1 MKKTDNPPSDPL
13 LPPGLKK
20 GDTIGLAPLAGP
32 WDVQKFSAGIRFLTD
47 LGFKIR
53 LPPDSGQSFPY
64 LAGSDQYRLD
74 CFHELWR
81 DPEVSA
87 IMAVRGGYG
96 CLRLID
102 AIDLDLIKKQPKIL
116 IGFSDVTVLLNGLY
130 RHTGLI
136 TFHGPMLTTLAGM
149 DKESTEKFPSCLT
162 HRETPALRPDRLK
175 ILRQGTARGR
185 LLGGNLTILSH
196 LIGTPY
202 EPSLTDSIL
211 FIEDIGEQP
220 YRIDRMLT
228 QLKLAGRLEGIYG
241 LILGD
246 FTNCGD
252 IELIWNR
259 ILELFGDQIPIWS
272 NFPVGHGEQNII
284 LPLGIEV
291 EMDSESGS
299 LLFCQPC
306 IRE

>member
-1 MKKTDNPPSDPL
+1 MKKTANPPPIPL

-32 WDVQKFSAGIRFLTD
+32 WDVQKFSSGIRVLTD
-47 LGFKIR
+47 LGFTIR
-53 LPPDSGQSFPY
+53 LPPDSSQRFPY

-81 DPEVSA
+81 DPNISA

-102 AIDLDLIKKQPKIL
+102 AIDLDLIRKHPKIL

-130 RHTGLI
+130 LQTGLI

-149 DKESTEKFPSCLT
+149 GKESMEKFLLCLT
-162 HRETPALRPDRLK
+162 RRETPALRPNRLE

-202 EPSLTDSIL
+202 EPSLADSIL

-228 QLKLAGRLEGIYG
+228 QLKLAGRFEGIRG

-252 IELIWNR
+252 TELIWNR
-259 ILELFGDQIPIWS
+259 ILELFGDQIPIWA

-291 EMDSESGS
+291 EMNSESGA
-299 LLFCQPC
+299 LLFRQPC

>member
-1 MKKTDNPPSDPL
+1 MRKTANPPSVPL

-32 WDVQKFSAGIRFLTD
+32 WGDQKFAAGVRFLTD

-53 LPPDSGQSFPY
+53 LPPDSSQPFPY

-81 DPEVSA
+81 DPEIAA

-102 AIDLDLIKKQPKIL
+102 AIDLDLIKKHPKIL

-149 DKESTEKFPSCLT
+149 DKESTEKFLLCLT
-162 HRETPALRPDRLK
+162 RRETPALRPDRLK
-175 ILRQGTARGR
+175 ILRWGIARGR

-202 EPSLTDSIL
+202 EPSLADSIL

-228 QLKLAGRLEGIYG
+228 QLKLAGRFEGICG
-241 LILGD
+241 LMLGD
-246 FTNCGD
+246 FTNCGN

-259 ILELFGDQIPIWS
+259 VLELIDRSIPIWA
-272 NFPVGHGEQNII
+272 NFPVGHEKRNFI
-284 LPLGIEV
+284 LPVGVEA
-291 EMDSESGS
+291 EMDSSSGS
-299 LLFCQPC
+299 LIFCQPC

>member
-1 MKKTDNPPSDPL
+1 MKKTANPPSIPL

-32 WDVQKFSAGIRFLTD
+32 WDDQKFSAGISFLTD
-47 LGFKIR
+47 LDFKIR
-53 LPPDSGQSFPY
+53 LPPNSDRRFPY

-74 CFHELWR
+74 CFHGLWR
-81 DPEVSA
+81 DPKISA
-87 IMAVRGGYG
+87 IMAIRGGYG

-102 AIDLDLIKKQPKIL
+102 AIDLDLIKKHPKIL
-116 IGFSDVTVLLNGLY
+116 VGFSDVTVLLNGLY

-149 DKESTEKFPSCLT
+149 DKESIEKFLLCLT
-162 HRETPALRPDRLK
+162 HRETPALRPNRLK
-175 ILRQGTARGR
+175 ILRRGTARGR

-196 LIGTPY
+196 LIGTSY

-228 QLKLAGRLEGIYG
+228 QLKLAGRLKGIRG

-246 FTNCGD
+246 FTNCGN
-252 IELIWNR
+252 IEQIWDR
-259 ILELFGDQIPIWS
+259 VLELLDRSIPIWAD
-272 NFPVGHGEQNII
+272 FPVGHGEHNMT
-284 LPLGIEV
+284 LPLGVEV
-291 EMDSESGS
+291 KMDGGNGS
-299 LLFCQPC
+299 LIFCQPC
-306 IRE
+306 LGK

>member
-1 MKKTDNPPSDPL
+1 MKKTTNPPSVPL

-32 WDVQKFSAGIRFLTD
+32 WDDQKFSAGIRFLTD

-53 LPPDSGQSFPY
+53 LPPDSAQSFPY

-81 DPEVSA
+81 DPEISA

-102 AIDLDLIKKQPKIL
+102 AIDLELIKKHPKIL
-116 IGFSDVTVLLNGLY
+116 VGFSDVTVLLNGLY

-136 TFHGPMLTTLAGM
+136 TFHGPMLTTLAGT
-149 DKESTEKFPSCLT
+149 DKESMEKFLLCLT
-162 HRETPALRPDRLK
+162 RQEPPALRPDRLK
-175 ILRQGTARGR
+175 ILRRGTARGR

-196 LIGTPY
+196 LIGTSY

-228 QLKLAGRLEGIYG
+228 QLKLAGRFEGIRG
-241 LILGD
+241 LIVGD

-252 IELIWNR
+252 TELIWNR

-299 LLFCQPC
+299 LLFRQPC